1 MVDNVRELKRQIGQM
16 LVVGFDGKTMPKH
29 MKEMIHEYHIG
40 GIILFSR
47 NIGTPSEVLQLTTAL
62 QKEAKQA
69 GYQQPLFICI
79 DQENGIVRRLGEG
92 TTAFPGA
99 MALGATQ
106 QVENAYH
113 VGVATGKELKA
124 LGINWNL
131 SPVVDVNNNPRNPV
145 IGVRSFGES
154 PDKVA
159 MFGEAA
165 MKGMQ
170 AAGVITTLKHF
181 PGYGDMGVDPHLAL
195 PVISHNKKRLDE
207 VELFPFNKN
216 IQAGVDT
223 VMSAHVY
230 FPSIDDEA
238 GLPATLSKKVITDL
252 LREELG
258 FDGVV
263 TTDCMEMNAIS
274 HGIGTDKG
282 AVRAIQAGIDLI
294 MISHTYE
301 TQIQA
306 IEKMLLEAE
315 QDESVMHAVEIA
327 NKRIQR
333 LKAAYLQWEDLHL
346 LDTPPAVADFVGG
359 EAHEKLAASVF
370 RESVTIVNNEGL
382 LPLSCSSTSKILL
395 ITPGDEAMT
404 IVEDKKHIDFSLSG
418 AIKVYQKNCHVMPF
432 PSNASDESITSIAH
446 KAKDYDYVIIGT
458 NGLTTESK
466 LVSLVQYIQEIGI
479 PIIVIAMKSPYDI
492 ALLPK
497 VSASICTYEPTTT
510 AIQIAVGALFG
521 KEQANGALPVSL
533 S

>member
-1 MVDNVRELKRQIGQM
+1 MVDNVRKLKHQIGQM
-16 LVVGFDGKTMPKH
+16 LVVGFDGKTIPKH
-29 MKEMIHEYHIG
+29 MKEMIHDYHIG

-47 NIGTPSEVLQLTTAL
+47 NIGTPREVLQLTTAL

-99 MALGATQ
+99 MALGATH

-154 PDKVA
+154 PEQVA

-181 PGYGDMGVDPHLAL
+181 PGYGDMGVDPHMDL
-195 PVISHNKKRLDE
+195 PVIPHNKKRLDE
-207 VELFPFNKN
+207 VELYPFKKN
-216 IQAGVDT
+216 IQAGADT

-238 GLPATLSKKVITDL
+238 GLPATLSKKVITGL
-252 LREELG
+252 LREELE

-274 HGIGTDKG
+274 QGIGTEKG
-282 AVRAIQAGIDLI
+282 AVRAIEAGIDLI
-294 MISHTYE
+294 MISHTYK
-301 TQIQA
+301 TQIRA
-306 IEKMLLEAE
+306 IEKIFSAAE
-315 QDESVMHAVEIA
+315 QDKSVMHAVEQA

-333 LKAAYLQWEDLHL
+333 LKAAYLQWEDVHL
-346 LDTPPAVADFVGG
+346 LDTPPAVAAFVGG
-359 EAHEKLAASVF
+359 EGHEKLAASVF
-370 RESVTIVNNEGL
+370 RESVTIVNNEDL
-382 LPLSCSSTSKILL
+382 LPLNSSSTCKIMV
-395 ITPGDEAMT
+395 ITSGDEAKT
-404 IVEDKKHIDFSLSG
+404 KVEDKKHNNFSWSSAIEAYHNNFDVQPFSG
-418 AIKVYQKNCHVMPF
+418 DA
-432 PSNASDESITSIAH
+432 SNEYIEAIAH

-458 NGLTTESK
+458 SGLSTESK
-466 LVSLVQYIQEIGI
+466 QIELVQRIQEIGI

-497 VSASICTYEPTTT
+497 VSAFICTYEPTAT
-510 AIQIAVGALFG
+510 AIQIAVSALFG
-521 KEQANGALPVSL
+521 KEQVKGALPVRMC
-533 S
+533 